1 MDVAADPAADQA
13 AELKAALHAHL
24 ESSRAVV
31 VAKCEGLSD
40 YDVRRPVTASGTSL
54 LGLVKHLTGMEQVYL
69 GTSFGRPTPF
79 TLPWV
84 DDGSIWDGAD
94 MWATE
99 DEPRAWLLDLYQR
112 ACRHSDETVAALDL
126 DAPGSVPH
134 WDEERRATTLGA
146 LLVRMVGETAQHA
159 GHADI
164 CRELVDGRGQS
175 DRDEVGDGAYWT
187 AYVARIQA
195 AADAFRD

>member
-1 MDVAADPAADQA
+1 MVGVMDLK
-13 AELKAALHAHL
+13 AELHAYL
-24 ESSRAVV
+24 QVTRGVL

-54 LGLVKHLTGMEQVYL
+54 LGLVKHLTGIEQVYL
-69 GTSFGRPTPF
+69 ATSFGRPTPF
-79 TLPWV
+79 SLPWV

-99 DEPRAWLLDLYQR
+99 DEPREWLLDLYAQ
-112 ACRHSDETVAALDL
+112 ACAHSDETVAALDL

-134 WDEERRATTLGA
+134 WKEEDRATTLGA
-146 LLVRMVGETAQHA
+146 LLVRMVDETAHHA

-164 CRELVDGRGQS
+164 CREIIDGQGPP
-175 DRDEVGDGAYWT
+175 DRDQVGDDRFWSS
-187 AYVARIQA
+187 YVARIQA
-195 AADAFRD
+195 AADHFR

>member
-1 MDVAADPAADQA
+1 MDLK
-13 AELKAALHAHL
+13 AELHAALRV
-24 ESSRAVV
+24 SRGVL

-40 YDVRRPVTASGTSL
+40 HDVRRPVTASGTSL
-54 LGLVKHLTGMEQVYL
+54 LGLVKHLIGIEQVYL

-84 DDGSIWDGAD
+84 EDGSIWDGAD

-99 DEPRAWLLDLYQR
+99 DESREELLDLYAQ
-112 ACRHSDETVAALDL
+112 ACRHGDETIEALDL

-134 WDEERRATTLGA
+134 WSEERRATTLGA
-146 LLVRMVGETAQHA
+146 LLVRMVDETAHHA

-164 CRELVDGRGQS
+164 CREVIDGLGQP
-175 DRDEVGDGAYWT
+175 DRDEVGDDAFWSS
-187 AYVARIQA
+187 YVARIQA
-195 AADAFRD
+195 AADTFGPAG